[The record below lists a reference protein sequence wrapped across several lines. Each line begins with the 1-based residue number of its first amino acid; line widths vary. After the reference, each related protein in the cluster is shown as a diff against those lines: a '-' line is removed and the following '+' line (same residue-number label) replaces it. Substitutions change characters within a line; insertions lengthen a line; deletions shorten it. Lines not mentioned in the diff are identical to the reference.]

1 MSLIWR
7 WRGVLKGA
15 LAEASRGLFSTQ
27 VVGWS
32 VRVLGLMAA
41 VDAEAVRVC
50 GGVRLVVRAMQSH
63 QQDVG
68 VVAEALSALLPL
80 TGADPSTK
88 DGERAQVAVIEAGGA
103 AEVVGA
109 MTRLAEHVE
118 VQEQCSE
125 VSK

>member
-1 MSLIWR
+1 M
-7 WRGVLKGA
+7 
-15 LAEASRGLFSTQ
+15 
-27 VVGWS
+27 
-32 VRVLGLMAA
+32 RVLGLMAA

-68 VVAEALSALLPL
+68 VVAECLLAMVALM
-80 TGADPSTK
+80 GADPSAK
-88 DGERAQVAVIEAGGA
+88 DSERAQVAVIEAGGA

-125 VSK
+125 VSEYATE

>member
-1 MSLIWR
+1 M
-7 WRGVLKGA
+7 
-15 LAEASRGLFSTQ
+15 
-27 VVGWS
+27 
-32 VRVLGLMAA
+32 RVLGLMAA

-68 VVAEALSALLPL
+68 VVAEALGATLALM
-80 TGADPSTK
+80 GAK
-88 DGERAQVAVIEAGGA
+88 DSERAQVAVIEAGGA

-125 VSK
+125 VSEYVSE